1 MKGGGMERRPMR
13 KTVRKMV
20 AAGTAACALM
30 SLFPCGAYAA
40 GNVIVAGQAPG
51 ESMEESGGLGPA
63 AVTPD
68 VSAVLK
74 PAATSDVS
82 TVPADVKATAS
93 FDVDCFVLPEGAGLL
108 VVVEGT
114 GGAACNVYAYA
125 KESGQWAEKVN
136 TCGFLGRNG
145 MSSHRTEGDK
155 TTPIGLFQMN
165 TPFGQDDPLEGF
177 PQNYI
182 KVKESH
188 VWSDQTNRLVD
199 DASVAGEH
207 VGTVW
212 YDGYYDY
219 AIDAGYNRQGIA
231 GKGSALFLHCIREGR
246 TDTSG
251 CVAIPKEQMAEVM
264 RLYGTYGDG
273 ACYIAQAPRGTF
285 DLIYDSYGVNNGLSP
300 DGEFGK

>member
-1 MKGGGMERRPMR
+1 MR
-13 KTVRKMV
+13 KTAKKIL
-20 AAGTAACALM
+20 AAGTAVCALM
-30 SLFPCGAYAA
+30 ISFPCGASAA
-40 GNVIVAGQAPG
+40 DNVIVAGQAPG
-51 ESMEESGGLGPA
+51 ESAKESGVPGLEAEA
-63 AVTPD
+63 AAGSG
-68 VSAVLK
+68 VSAQK
-74 PAATSDVS
+74 AEEPGTGA
-82 TVPADVKATAS
+82 VPADAKPAGS
-93 FDVDCFVLPEGAGLL
+93 FDVDRFVLPEGAGLL

-114 GGAACNVYAYA
+114 GGANCSVYAYA
-125 KESGQWAEKVN
+125 REGGQWVEKVN
-136 TCGFLGRNG
+136 TCGLLGLNG
-145 MSSHRTEGDK
+145 MSNHRTEGDK

-188 VWSDQTNRLVD
+188 VWSEDTNKLVD
-199 DASVAGEH
+199 DASVTGEH

-246 TDTSG
+246 SDTSG

-285 DLIYDSYGVNNGLSP
+285 DLIYDSYGVNGGLSP
-300 DGEFGK
+300 DGEFEK